1 MEFAEV
7 VRKRKMIR
15 NYLATPV
22 DPDALERIL
31 DAAVRAPSA
40 GHSQG
45 QYLVVVTDADTRKAI
60 AELGNEAHYV
70 ASGMPP
76 WMSTAPVHLVICVRE
91 DDYHDRY
98 REPDKLRDDGTEID
112 WPVPYW
118 WVDAG
123 AMLMLVLL
131 ATVNEGL
138 SAGLFGSHRLEGCA
152 LSPSGTRRRQRQ
164 QARRNEAASLEK
176 KSCIA
181 SAGRNAPP
189 LCEGAGVRP
198 IGRTD
203 LIRCRERGLR
213 QDPAG

>member
-22 DPDALERIL
+22 DPGALERIL
-31 DAAVRAPSA
+31 DAAGRAPSA

-45 QYLVVVTDADTRKAI
+45 QYLVVVTDAATRKAI
-60 AELGNEAHYV
+60 AELGNEAQYV

-76 WMSTAPVHLVICVRE
+76 WMSTAPVHLVICIRE
-91 DDYHDRY
+91 EDYHDRY
-98 REPDKLRDDGTEID
+98 REPDKVKDDGTEMD

-138 SAGLFGSHRLEGCA
+138 SAGIFGSHRLQGLKDLLHVPDDVA
-152 LSPSGTRRRQRQ
+152 PVGIVTVGH
-164 QARRNEAASLEK
+164 AASTETTGSAK
-176 KSCIA
+176 RGRKS
-181 SAGRNAPP
+181 P
-189 LCEGAGVRP
+189 EQVVH
-198 IGRTD
+198 
-203 LIRCRERGLR
+203 RERWT
-213 QDPAG
+213 

>member
-15 NYLATPV
+15 NYLDKPV

-31 DAAVRAPSA
+31 DAARRAPSA

-45 QYLVVVTDADTRKAI
+45 QYLVVVTEAATRKAI
-60 AELGNEAHYV
+60 AELGDEAHYV

-76 WMSTAPVHLVICVRE
+76 WMSTAPVHVVVCVRE
-91 DDYHDRY
+91 NDYHDRY
-98 REPDKLRDDGTEID
+98 REPDKLTDEGSEID

-123 AMLMLVLL
+123 ATLMLVLL

-138 SAGLFGSHRLEGCA
+138 SAGVFGSHRLDGLKELLGIPDDVA
-152 LSPSGTRRRQRQ
+152 PVGIVTIGH
-164 QARRNEAASLEK
+164 AAST
-176 KSCIA
+176 A
-181 SAGRNAPP
+181 TTGSAKRGRKTPDR
-189 LCEGAGVRP
+189 VVH
-198 IGRTD
+198 
-203 LIRCRERGLR
+203 RERWT
-213 QDPAG
+213 